1 MSIINII
8 LLLLTYYYCCTV
20 GWMVATKTFRPPYY
34 HRNCMS
40 EYMGLIYGNYDAK
53 AAAPA
58 LAAGEAKPKGG
69 KTGFYPGGGSLHSC
83 MTAHGPDATSF
94 VKASAVAD
102 LQPVYFDQGLAFMF
116 ESTYMFKIAPSA
128 LQRFQDEQA
137 AAGNDTV
144 SPDYPQVQPNYAEC
158 WQSLPKLFN
167 GEIKPP
173 LPW

>member
-1 MSIINII
+1 
-8 LLLLTYYYCCTV
+8 
-20 GWMVATKTFRPPYY
+20 MVATKTFRPPYY

-53 AAAPA
+53 AAAAPA
-58 LAAGEAKPKGG
+58 PAGVKPAGG
-69 KTGFYPGGGSLHSC
+69 KAGFYPGGGSLHSC

-94 VKASAVAD
+94 SKASAAD

-128 LQRFQDEQA
+128 LQRFQLEQA
-137 AAGNDTV
+137 AAGNEEV
-144 SPDYPQVQPNYAEC
+144 AHDYPQVQPNYLEC

-167 GEIKPP
+167 GEPSPP
-173 LPW
+173 LPWDK